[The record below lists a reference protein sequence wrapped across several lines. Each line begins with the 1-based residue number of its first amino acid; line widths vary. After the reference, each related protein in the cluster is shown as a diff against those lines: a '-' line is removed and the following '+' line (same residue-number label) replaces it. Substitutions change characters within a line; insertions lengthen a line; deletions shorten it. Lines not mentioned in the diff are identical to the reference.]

1 MGLAHAVILVA
12 SLPCALG
19 VHAGGSVH
27 LPAFAHQ
34 YSCAFVVRANARSMA
49 TNSSQQKMKNE
60 AAGRR
65 VLCRMAERSMPGLPR
80 VTAVANL
87 PLLTSKPSYPP
98 LGARGEKLRASV
110 ATSVS
115 CNRTLVDA
123 AARAPDVWTPDA
135 HVLPCECTC
144 DDVRDLQQRLQMLTG
159 EQRALSRSLYR
170 LESVLREVIQTIRT
184 ADDVAFLERQT
195 CAIVVYN
202 ENLTSKREL
211 RLLREELKKVSGKY
225 GI

>member
-1 MGLAHAVILVA
+1 MGLVRAVMVVA
-12 SLPCALG
+12 SLTCPLG

-27 LPAFAHQ
+27 LPAFAHHH
-34 YSCAFVVRANARSMA
+34 SCAFVVRASARSVA
-49 TNSSQQKMKNE
+49 ANSSQQRVKNE

-65 VLCRMAERSMPGLPR
+65 VLCMLAERAVQRVPR
-80 VTAVANL
+80 GSPANF
-87 PLLTSKPSYPP
+87 PLLTAKPSYPP
-98 LGARGEKLRASV
+98 HGARGEKLRASA

-115 CNRTLVDA
+115 CNSTLVDA

-170 LESVLREVIQTIRT
+170 LEAVLTAVLEAFRT